1 MEVGLYKFI
10 HFQLEFSIRKKVITQ
25 KLCTLFKFDWKIY
38 NTVTN
43 NFGGSDIRL
52 EATLICTFGRLNYCI
67 CVFEIWNCNMGWK
80 KMTTNDGGENL
91 SDEEDR
97 KKGIQLS
104 KKAWS
109 PFVLMQIIFSSSVGT
124 VD

>member
-1 MEVGLYKFI
+1 
-10 HFQLEFSIRKKVITQ
+10 
-25 KLCTLFKFDWKIY
+25 
-38 NTVTN
+38 
-43 NFGGSDIRL
+43 
-52 EATLICTFGRLNYCI
+52 
-67 CVFEIWNCNMGWK
+67 
-80 KMTTNDGGENL
+80 MTTNDGGENL